1 MQAELPEDN
10 HRSAPLNAAQVA
22 AFWKD
27 FSGQLTALAALDGRA
42 FVEAANALLQR
53 QAPGLSLELEGAPG
67 QDGTRLVVTA
77 HGNIEHFEAAQAVV
91 RQAPP
96 LAGYAVQAFRSRT
109 AGGSFGMRMQ
119 DFELSG
125 DDVQVAH
132 YDAGGIIG
140 LALSFT
146 REVPPQMQEHARH
159 MAFILLDHTLGE
171 WDFAVRVGPV
181 EFVDAVADAVPL
193 PQFPAVF
200 DAFQREVLGRTYDF
214 PQEDNDRWIS
224 LEVRPRDA
232 DEDDA
237 PDLLTFHDSAHALAT
252 RADLSYL
259 LALRFPVDSQAS
271 LDSARAAQ
279 DALDAELLRQ
289 QRGILAFTRME
300 GMQSRVAAFYVDD
313 PDAVTSLAHQL
324 AAEHAP
330 QLDAALALE
339 YDPSWREYLGMYS
352 AIHRQGRRAAEPAEA
367 TA

>member
-1 MQAELPEDN
+1 MHAELPEDD
-10 HRSAPLNAAQVA
+10 HPPAPLSAAQVT
-22 AFWKD
+22 AFWND

-53 QAPGLSLELEGAPG
+53 HAPGLSLELEGTPG
-67 QDGTRLVVTA
+67 QDGARLVVTA

-96 LAGYAVQAFRSRT
+96 LAGYAVQAFRSRA
-109 AGGSFGMRMQ
+109 AGSNFAMRLQ
-119 DFELSG
+119 DFELSC
-125 DDVQVAH
+125 DDVLVAH

-140 LALSFT
+140 LALSFAQA
-146 REVPPQMQEHARH
+146 VPPQLQEQARH
-159 MAFILLDHTLGE
+159 MAFILLDHALGE

-181 EFVDAVADAVPL
+181 EFVDAQADAVPL
-193 PQFPAVF
+193 SQFPAVF

-214 PQEDNDRWIS
+214 PQEEQDRWIS

-259 LALRFPVDSQAS
+259 LTLRFPVDSQES
-271 LDSARAAQ
+271 LDCARAAQ
-279 DALDAELLRQ
+279 DALDAQLLAQ
-289 QRGILAFTRME
+289 QRGVQAFTRME

-313 PDAVTSLAHQL
+313 PDVAAALARQL

-330 QLDAALALE
+330 GLDAALALE

-352 AIHRQGRRAAEPAEA
+352 AIHRHDRRAAEEA
-367 TA
+367 A